1 MANSPL
7 KLGVLAE
14 PYLTDTQ
21 VRSLRYA
28 IAEADVEIPLVVV
41 NATTQSRYD
50 PELKAEAIND
60 GLGLATARLFV
71 EVIRRERAWGLV
83 IAEKKLGELSGL
95 DDTESRELPVEDVDC
110 LSQAEFDHV
119 EPIRDGNWTELP
131 SDAVERI
138 RDTCDVV
145 IRYGF
150 RLLKGD
156 ALEAPEYGV
165 LSFHPADIRQYRGLG
180 PPQAYLDGRRTMGVT
195 LQRLSEEIDGGD
207 LVAYAETDVS
217 DCRTLWEIY
226 DRLDELQVELLAEGI
241 RNLRDPSVDIATPDS
256 LGEYYSTTLR
266 RNPSF
271 AGRIL
276 LKNITG
282 RLGLT

>member
-1 MANSPL
+1 MTSSPTT
-7 KLGVLAE
+7 LGVLAD
-14 PYLTDTQ
+14 PYLTKTQ
-21 VRSLRYA
+21 VQSLRYA
-28 IAEADVEIPLVVV
+28 VSEADVEIPLVVV
-41 NATTQSRYD
+41 NATDESRYD
-50 PELKAEAIND
+50 PELEAAAVNG
-60 GLGLATARLFV
+60 GLGVGTARLFV
-71 EVIRRERAWGLV
+71 DVLRRERAWGLV

-95 DDTESRELPVEDVDC
+95 DDTDSQQLPVEEVSC
-110 LSQAEFDHV
+110 LSQAEFKYV
-119 EPIRDGNWTELP
+119 EPIMDGNWAELP
-131 SDAVERI
+131 SDAVETVRES
-138 RDTCDVV
+138 CDVV
-145 IRYGF
+145 VRYGF

-156 ALEAPEYGV
+156 VLETPECGV

-180 PPQAYLDGRRTMGVT
+180 PPQAYLDGCRRMGVT
-195 LQRLSEEIDGGD
+195 LQRLSEDIDGGD

-217 DCRTLWEIY
+217 GCKTLWDVY

-241 RNLRDPSVDIATPDS
+241 RNLRDPSTEITTPDP

-282 RLGLT
+282 RLGLN